1 MARSNSR
8 VPPRGRRRA
17 AVAALAVVAAVLTA
31 PPVQG
36 AVPDG
41 PAGASTTVIVELAP
55 PPALAAV
62 APGSEAAAPDW
73 SPALHRARSL
83 DLAQQAV
90 AAQASAA
97 GVDLTVTHHL
107 TAAYNGFVARL
118 PAGQVDALADLP
130 GVRAVHPD
138 RTVTVALHDSVPLV
152 GAPGVWDPPHG
163 GAGSTGAGVTVAVLD
178 TGIDYTHPDL
188 GGGFGPGHKVVGGY
202 DVVNDDPDPMDDHGH
217 GTHVAGIVAADGQL
231 RGVAPDATLTAY
243 KVLDSS
249 GNGQVSDIL
258 AGLDRAVHPDN
269 PHRADVVNLSLSG
282 PGDGA
287 DPLSVA
293 AQQAAEAGVV
303 VVAAAGNLGPFP
315 GSVRAPAAAEGV
327 VAVGASASGIRVP
340 RARMV
345 QPVEEDLQALRFVF
359 SANPPSTPVELDVV
373 DVGRGL
379 PGTYDDVDVAGRAVL
394 MEVGDALAQAGHA
407 QQRGAAAVLFY
418 APDFWGPI
426 GGGGGPGVG
435 LRAGVPGVDRAAVIE
450 RDDFPT
456 GIHGADEDRLDLV
469 ALQIPGSAAA
479 ELQRH
484 LPDGPVRVEIS
495 GVDATDLMADFSSRG
510 PTGRFGAKPNL
521 VAPGVEILS
530 TLPGGGYGR
539 ASGTSMAAPHVAG
552 AAALLLS
559 LRPELTAREVSAL
572 LST

>member
-1 MARSNSR
+1 
-8 VPPRGRRRA
+8 
-17 AVAALAVVAAVLTA
+17 
-31 PPVQG
+31 
-36 AVPDG
+36 
-41 PAGASTTVIVELAP
+41 
-55 PPALAAV
+55 
-62 APGSEAAAPDW
+62 
-73 SPALHRARSL
+73 
-83 DLAQQAV
+83 
-90 AAQASAA
+90 
-97 GVDLTVTHHL
+97 
-107 TAAYNGFVARL
+107 
-118 PAGQVDALADLP
+118 
-130 GVRAVHPD
+130 
-138 RTVTVALHDSVPLV
+138 
-152 GAPGVWDPPHG
+152 
-163 GAGSTGAGVTVAVLD
+163 
-178 TGIDYTHPDL
+178 
-188 GGGFGPGHKVVGGY
+188 Y

-217 GTHVAGIVAADGQL
+217 GTHVAGIVAADGQV

-243 KVLDSS
+243 KLLDSF

-282 PGDGA
+282 PGDGT

-293 AQQAAEAGVV
+293 AQQVAAAGVV
-303 VVAAAGNLGPFP
+303 VVAAAGNDGPFP
-315 GSVRAPAAAEGV
+315 GTVRAPAAAEGV

-345 QPVEEDLQALRFVF
+345 HPVEEDLHALRLGF
-359 SANPPSTPVELDVV
+359 SANPPPAPVEVDVV
-373 DVGRGL
+373 DVGLGL

-394 MEVGDALAQAGHA
+394 MEPLDPLPQASHA

-418 APDFWGPI
+418 VPDLWLPTGSGPVVAPD
-426 GGGGGPGVG
+426 
-435 LRAGVPGVDRAAVIE
+435 AAVPGGHRAAVVE
-450 RDDFPT
+450 GDDFPT
-456 GIHGADEDRLDLV
+456 GIRDADEDRLEVV
-469 ALQIPGSAAA
+469 ALQVPGSAAA

-572 LST
+572 LSTTARRLDGADPLEQGAGRLDIPA